1 MLLRQSS
8 QSPHNCLSAHDF
20 GHHAS
25 LQSPPPDAINCPFPM
40 GGCELVVGDGEVD
53 VLLVKG
59 NRQHGDAIQEESLLE
74 MLSSAVR
81 EEMEVVQSWILD
93 HELLQDLEDGDH

>member
-1 MLLRQSS
+1 M
-8 QSPHNCLSAHDF
+8 
-20 GHHAS
+20 
-25 LQSPPPDAINCPFPM
+25 
-40 GGCELVVGDGEVD
+40 VVGDGEVD

-59 NRQHGDAIQEESLLE
+59 NWQHGDTIEEESLLE

>member
-1 MLLRQSS
+1 MVDIPYAREVSGARESKVIKLSHTLL
-8 QSPHNCLSAHDF
+8 HLS
-20 GHHAS
+20 HAT
-25 LQSPPPDAINCPFPM
+25 LQSPPDAINCPFPM
-40 GGCELVVGDGEVD
+40 AGCELVVGDGEVD

-81 EEMEVVQSWILD
+81 EEMEVVQSWI
-93 HELLQDLEDGDH
+93 

>member
-1 MLLRQSS
+1 MLLRKVLTIV
-8 QSPHNCLSAHDF
+8 CLLTTLAITPLFKAPS
-20 GHHAS
+20 
-25 LQSPPPDAINCPFPM
+25 PPDAINCPFPM

-93 HELLQDLEDGDH
+93 HGLLQDLEDGDH